1 MTKLIVE
8 GMNCGHCVKAVTEAL
23 EGVSGAGSVVE
34 VSLETG
40 EATVT
45 GETDVSALIAAIED
59 RGFAAKAG

>member
-23 EGVSGAGSVVE
+23 EGVVGVGSSVE
-34 VSLETG
+34 VSLENG

-45 GETDVSALIAAIED
+45 GSADVAALIAAIEEK
-59 RGFAAKAG
+59 GFAARVA

>member
-23 EGVSGAGSVVE
+23 EGVSGVESVVE

-40 EATVT
+40 AAVVQ
-45 GETDVSALIAAIED
+45 GEVDVAALIAAIEEK
-59 RGFAAKAG
+59 GFAAKAA

>member
-23 EGVSGAGSVVE
+23 EGVVGVGSSVE
-34 VSLETG
+34 VSLENG

-45 GETDVSALIAAIED
+45 GSADVAALVGAIGEKGVGG
-59 RGFAAKAG
+59 RGG